1 MSHLRR
7 HPNED
12 PALEQMIRSMDE
24 FARHDEAEHLTE
36 TSKAKHRADLLAL
49 ASSTQSS
56 SSSAPSSAPQPS
68 RPRILWSKRAF
79 AFASALAVL
88 VLVLNLTL
96 SGLSG
101 RRSQTVA
108 RLLVPAAQSAEAFS
122 LQPVEALPGGIDARA
137 GWTLKASVPVSRE
150 AIEKA
155 IRLDPPVPVRVE
167 KAEGDAW
174 RVIPEEALAANAVY
188 KITLAAALETS
199 DQQIPYEYSWVN
211 QTVGEFRAEAF
222 TPGPGASGV
231 PVTTGIEITFSHEGF
246 ADPSA
251 FFSVS
256 PKIEGRFETRG
267 RTLVFMPA
275 KPLTAG
281 KVYTVTLKQGFGYEN
296 HPDMQ
301 LKKDLVYAF
310 QTSLAEDH
318 QPDIVEFYLP
328 LSSEVR
334 PSAPMRIPV
343 PAGMSQDYTVDAK
356 VYRVSADE
364 AKRYI
369 AIRGNQFGAFAW
381 SSVQR
386 EEVATLVEGKSPIL
400 TRERMSRS
408 IEQKSQY
415 YQTSAVELPGQSA
428 GFYLVSLANSADPRQ
443 KATPD
448 WTLVQV
454 SDLALQLIA
463 DRDRVLVWVVNSS
476 LKRPVSGATVKI
488 GDTQVTTSMDGTA
501 MVPLPATFFDRSA
514 AGMTATVDV
523 AQDGQETFAL
533 LQPSGFGIGYGLR
546 SIDPYAGNRDTWTY
560 LYVDRRVQR
569 SDDTLNLFG
578 LALDRGTK
586 HVPAGLKL
594 RIVPSGYFLYEDY
607 RFRTSS
613 VVIDEQPVQADA
625 YGRFQ
630 ASFTW
635 KDRRAGTY
643 EVQVMRGSSVVAS
656 SFFEIRNEAKPT
668 TALEASFDRPY
679 AYAGEVVTGRAQA
692 SYTDGTRLPNAEVVV
707 EVRRA
712 PMWETLYRATLTTD
726 DRGEVQFRV
735 PTRGSV
741 ACSFGQGWATGSC
754 GNTESLTVTAR
765 LATAS
770 EGEVVRESSMT
781 LLPSALFVAAKE
793 ETVTSF
799 VGTETAYAGVL
810 PATAR
815 QDGSKLTLSGKVL
828 NASISGN
835 EVRFASKAQAA
846 VTADVYVEIQERTQT
861 GTMYNDVTKRVEPTY
876 TYRNRIER
884 IDSRALTTDEDGVF
898 AYTLTVDEQA
908 SHQVVFT
915 VVDARG
921 RRTTVHAPVYRDQP
935 SPASITG
942 GTEQMPGQLTLTYTK
957 LRPTDPDT
965 LPQGDQLGLN
975 ESADMKAVLEHLPA
989 NAATKPLFVT
999 SARGIQ
1005 RVSYGDE
1012 NFKVV
1017 MDEASVPLLSV
1028 YAIVFTETEGFK
1040 VANVRFALEQ
1050 KPYKLDVDV
1059 RSDKNDYAP
1068 GEQARF
1074 TARVMGADG
1083 KPVAGTKVLLSV
1095 ADKALEALYGFNQT
1109 NVVSELY
1116 TMYQD
1121 GIETS
1126 ASTHKMS
1133 DQFGGAEGGGGG
1145 PGDILMRARR
1155 NFNDQAAFVIGETS
1169 ANGEVVLDVTMP
1181 DNLTTWRIQAVAIS
1195 TDLRGGETLIT
1206 RVVRKPLAID
1216 AVIPRVLVAGDKAEV
1231 RLQPMTDDLASD
1243 ADVEYA
1249 IDAQS
1254 LGLNA
1259 QVIHGKGRAA
1269 VHIPF
1274 MVTEAMRGT
1283 HTIKVGIRVGG
1294 RQDAMEQTL
1303 EVIEPS
1309 YTRTIWESAPSVS
1322 PGFVLPENRG
1332 NDSSI
1337 LLTSRARGALLV
1349 EAQDLFAS
1357 KNSGARLEAI
1367 LAARMTKV
1375 MIQQLG
1381 VKAEAVIEPN
1391 WSDYQELG
1399 MKPLPQSSANIDAT
1413 LATLYS
1419 QQAVGDR
1426 TAMRAYLSSIY
1437 DSSEATRELRLKAA
1451 VGLALMGQPTIDA
1464 LHTVAQAS
1472 NLTWREEA
1480 VLLRGLVA
1488 LGARDEAKAILTR
1501 WEHRFEERDGQAW
1514 IKISDVPSEI
1524 TEATRVATYAAYALA
1539 NEHREAY
1546 QSYLAH
1552 NRDKVSYDPV
1562 FDGQILALRIAQ
1574 APNEQAV
1581 IVYRLGEKTEEVNL
1595 NEGVH
1600 YLGLNPDEWSQF
1612 SVVSV
1617 QGPVSIQW
1625 QRRVPGVPE
1634 NTPGMAITRSYRALN
1649 TTQIKEGDL
1658 VQVTLTPTFSK
1669 RDTHGCYE
1677 IRDRLPAN
1685 LTPVLNWQIGYGSWW
1700 PVKQDDGSLS
1710 FVSCGSYSDVITYTT
1725 RVTVA
1730 GTYSAPLP
1738 VVQHLEQPSL
1748 SAVGV
1753 TTSFSAGRK

>member
-1 MSHLRR
+1 
-7 HPNED
+7 
-12 PALEQMIRSMDE
+12 MIRSMDE
-24 FARHDEAEHLTE
+24 FARHDEAERLTE

-49 ASSTQSS
+49 ASSMQSS

-96 SGLSG
+96 SALPG
-101 RRSQTVA
+101 RRNPTVA

-122 LQPVEALPGGIDARA
+122 LQPVEALPGGIDAQA
-137 GWTLKASVPVSRE
+137 GWTLKTSVPASRE

-167 KAEGDAW
+167 KADDDAW
-174 RVIPEEALAANAVY
+174 RVIPEETLAANTVY

-211 QTVGEFRAEAF
+211 QTVGEFRAEFF
-222 TPGPGASGV
+222 TPGPAASGV
-231 PVTTGIEITFSHEGF
+231 PVTTGIEIAFSHEGF

-251 FFSVS
+251 FFSLS
-256 PKIEGRFETRG
+256 PKVDGRFETRG
-267 RTLVFMPA
+267 RTLIFLPA
-275 KPLTAG
+275 KPLTPG
-281 KVYTVTLKQGFGYEN
+281 KIYTVTLKKGFGMEN
-296 HPDMQ
+296 NPDMQ
-301 LKKDLVYAF
+301 VKKDFVYAF
-310 QTSLAEDH
+310 QTALGEEYQAD
-318 QPDIVEFYLP
+318 QTEFYLP

-343 PAGMSQDYTVDAK
+343 PAGTSQDYTVDAK
-356 VYRVSADE
+356 IYRVSADE
-364 AKRYI
+364 AKRYM
-369 AIRGNQFGAFAW
+369 ALRDNPFGAFIW

-386 EEVATLVEGKSPIL
+386 QEIAALVEGKTPVL
-400 TRERMSRS
+400 TRERINR
-408 IEQKSQY
+408 IVEQKTQY
-415 YQTSAVELPGQSA
+415 SQTSVIELPGQSA
-428 GFYLVSLANSADPRQ
+428 GFYLVSLANSADQRQ

-463 DRDRVLVWVVNSS
+463 DRDHVLAWVVNSS
-476 LKRPVSGATVKI
+476 LKRPVSGASVKI
-488 GDTQVTTSMDGTA
+488 GDTQVTTGVDGTA
-501 MVPLPATFFDRSA
+501 TLPLPVDFFERSA
-514 AGMTATVDV
+514 PGITSTVDV
-523 AQDGQETFAL
+523 SLDGQETFAL
-533 LQPSGFGIGYGLR
+533 LQRSGFGIWYGPR

-569 SDDTLNLFG
+569 SDDTMNLFG
-578 LALDRGTK
+578 VALDRGTK
-586 HVPAGLKL
+586 RVPAGLTL
-594 RIVPSGYFLYEDY
+594 RIVPSGYYLYEDY
-607 RFRTSS
+607 RIRTSS
-613 VVIDEQPVQADA
+613 VIVDEQPVQADA

-630 ASFTW
+630 AAFSW

-643 EVQVMRGSSVVAS
+643 EVQLMRGSSVVAS
-656 SFFEIRNEAKPT
+656 SFFEIRHEAKPT
-668 TALEASFDRPY
+668 TALETSFDRPY
-679 AYAGEVVTGRAQA
+679 AYAGDLVTGKVQA

-712 PMWETLYRATLTTD
+712 PMWETLYQATLTTD
-726 DRGEVQFRV
+726 ERGEVRFRV

-741 ACSFGQGWATGSC
+741 ACSFAQGWATGAC

-770 EGEVVRESSMT
+770 EGEVVKEASMT
-781 LLPSALFVAAKE
+781 LLPSATFVAAKE
-793 ETVTSF
+793 ETATSF
-799 VGTETAYAGVL
+799 AGTDASYGGIL
-810 PATAR
+810 PANAR
-815 QDGSKLTLSGKVL
+815 QEGSKLTYSGKVL
-828 NASISGN
+828 DASISGN
-835 EVRFASKAQAA
+835 DVRFSSRARAT
-846 VTADVYVEIQERTQT
+846 VTADIFVEIQERTQT
-861 GTMYNDVTKRVEPTY
+861 GTTYNDVTKRVEPTY

-884 IDSRALTTDEDGVF
+884 IDTRTLTADEEGIFTDE
-898 AYTLTVDEQA
+898 LTVDGQA
-908 SHQVVFT
+908 NHQVILT
-915 VVDARG
+915 AADARG
-921 RRTTVHAPVYRDQP
+921 RRTTLYAPVYRDQVAP
-935 SPASITG
+935 APTADGTDASPA
-942 GTEQMPGQLTLTYTK
+942 QLILTYTTS
-957 LRPTDPDT
+957 RPADPGGFS
-965 LPQGDQLGLN
+965 QGDQLGLN
-975 ESADMKAVLEHLPA
+975 ESADMKAVLEHVPA
-989 NAATKPLFVT
+989 TAATKPLFVT

-1040 VANVRFALEQ
+1040 VANVRFALKQE
-1050 KPYKLDVDV
+1050 PYKLDVDV
-1059 RSDKNDYAP
+1059 RSDKNEYAP
-1068 GEQARF
+1068 GEKAQF

-1083 KPVAGTKVLLSV
+1083 KPVAGTKVALSV

-1116 TMYQD
+1116 AMYQD
-1121 GIETS
+1121 GIEAS
-1126 ASTHKMS
+1126 ASTHKMT
-1133 DQFGGAEGGGGG
+1133 DQFSGAEGGGGG
-1145 PGDILMRARR
+1145 AGDILMQARR
-1155 NFNDQAAFVIGETS
+1155 NFKDQAAFVIGETN
-1169 ANGEVVLDVTMP
+1169 ANGEVVLEVPMP
-1181 DNLTTWRIQAVAIS
+1181 DNLTTWRIQAVAVS

-1206 RVVRKPLAID
+1206 RAVRKPLAID
-1216 AVIPRVLVAGDKAEV
+1216 AVIPRVLVAGDKAEI
-1231 RLQPMTDDLASD
+1231 RLQPMTDDLAND

-1249 IDAQS
+1249 IDAPS

-1259 QVIHGKGRAA
+1259 QVVRGKGRAA
-1269 VHIPF
+1269 VHVPF
-1274 MVTEAMRGT
+1274 TVTEAMRGT
-1283 HTIKVGIRVGG
+1283 HTLKVGIRSGS

-1303 EVIEPS
+1303 EVVEPS
-1309 YTRTIWESAPSVS
+1309 YTKTIWESAASVGA
-1322 PGFVLPENRG
+1322 GFTLPENRG
-1332 NDSSI
+1332 DDSSI
-1337 LLTSRARGALLV
+1337 LLTSRARGALLTD
-1349 EAQDLFAS
+1349 AQDLFAG
-1357 KNSGARLEAI
+1357 KNYSARLEAV
-1367 LAARMTKV
+1367 LVARMTKT
-1375 MIQQLG
+1375 MIEQLG
-1381 VKAEAVIEPN
+1381 VKAEPVKEPN

-1419 QQAVGDR
+1419 QQAIGDR
-1426 TAMRAYLSSIY
+1426 AAIRAHLSSIY

-1464 LHTVAQAS
+1464 LRAAAQAP

-1488 LGARDEAKAILTR
+1488 LGARDEAKVILTR
-1501 WEHRFEERDGQAW
+1501 WEQRLEERDGQAW
-1514 IKISDVPSEI
+1514 IKVSDAPSEM
-1524 TEATRVATYAAYALA
+1524 TEATRVTTYAAFALA

-1552 NRDKVSYDPV
+1552 NRDKVTYDPV
-1562 FDGQILALRIAQ
+1562 LDAQILALRIAQ
-1574 APNEQAV
+1574 APNEQAM

-1595 NEGVH
+1595 NEGAH
-1600 YLGLNPDEWSQF
+1600 YLGLNPDEWKQF

-1634 NTPGMAITRSYRALN
+1634 NAPGMGITRSYRALD
-1649 TTQIKEGDL
+1649 TTQAKEGDL
-1658 VQVTLTPTFSK
+1658 VQITLTPTFSK
-1669 RDTHGCYE
+1669 RDTYGCYE

-1685 LTPVLNWQIGYGSWW
+1685 LTPVLNWQLGYGNWW
-1700 PVKQDDGSLS
+1700 PAKQDDGSLS
-1710 FVSCGSYSDVITYTT
+1710 FVSCGSYSDAVTYTA

-1730 GTYSAPLP
+1730 GTYTAPLP

-1748 SAVGV
+1748 SAVGTV
-1753 TTSFSAGRK
+1753 SSFSAGRK